1 MRYFLNLG
9 GLLEIDLYYRSMS
22 GKDEVRVKMLIIG
35 ESYVGKSSLLTQYVD
50 E

>member
-1 MRYFLNLG
+1 MIPINRFYIIG
-9 GLLEIDLYYRSMS
+9 VMS
-22 GKDEVRVKMLIIG
+22 GKDEVRVKLLIIG